1 MKLYQDFEIEL
12 QDNQDEFIAQLLAN
26 IQSSREWRIDEALQ
40 KEKQSDIA
48 GWKDKVYCIVTPKI
62 NYEDNIL
69 FANIWLSQKDNKLEI
84 VNITPKGNSMLLAEE
99 YNFIIA
105 KFEETFINPL
115 KKVFEFKVTKSDEEL
130 NIKNYLT
137 DDGEKALVLFSGFA
151 NKLTGHNHPLDFERW
166 CNFIFLAH
174 KANNRLPM
182 GYLEEW
188 LQENGWPADKAEE
201 LALDFSYS
209 MRLLDEYDK

>member
-12 QDNQDEFIAQLLAN
+12 KNNVDEFIALLLAN
-26 IQSSREWRIDEALQ
+26 IQSSKEWSIDEALQ

-48 GWKDKVYCIVTPKI
+48 GWKDKIYCIVTPKI
-62 NYEDNIL
+62 NYEDNVL

-115 KKVFEFKVTKSDEEL
+115 KKAFEFKVTKSDEEL
-130 NIKNYLT
+130 NIKN
-137 DDGEKALVLFSGFA
+137 
-151 NKLTGHNHPLDFERW
+151 
-166 CNFIFLAH
+166 
-174 KANNRLPM
+174 
-182 GYLEEW
+182 
-188 LQENGWPADKAEE
+188 
-201 LALDFSYS
+201 
-209 MRLLDEYDK
+209 